1 MDEAASIVIEPFNDH
16 YVLVYADPKL
26 FGGEIEARGGQWDK
40 AHKGWLLPKDQRSHI
55 VTLGNIEKNNNI
67 FEQTMSSFAKK
78 STQKKFHRAISD
90 DETSSPE
97 SPVES
102 RRRKKFNR
110 SRNRKKKTH
119 SIPKEKKTPPI
130 YVPVSTLLNDS
141 SSDSDHESSDDSDFP
156 EVSSPRDHEKEYK
169 EFLRKQ
175 RKLKNK
181 N

>member
-16 YVLVYADPKL
+16 YVLVYADRKI
-26 FGGEIEARGGQWDK
+26 FGGEIEARGGKWNK
-40 AHKGWLLPKDQRSHI
+40 THKGWLLPQDQKTQV

-102 RRRKKFNR
+102 RRRRKFNR
-110 SRNRKKKTH
+110 SRNRKKKTN
-119 SIPKEKKTPPI
+119 KNEKKTPPI

-141 SSDSDHESSDDSDFP
+141 SSDSEHESSDDSDFP

>member
-16 YVLVYADPKL
+16 YVLVYADRKI
-26 FGGEIEARGGQWDK
+26 FGGEIEARDGQWNK
-40 AHKGWLLPKDQRSHI
+40 THKGWLLPKDQKPHI

-67 FEQTMSSFAKK
+67 FEQTTGSFAKK
-78 STQKKFHRAISD
+78 STQKKFHRANSD

-110 SRNRKKKTH
+110 SRNRKKK
-119 SIPKEKKTPPI
+119 PEKESKKTPPI
-130 YVPVSTLLNDS
+130 YVPVATLLSDS
-141 SSDSDHESSDDSDFP
+141 SSDSEHESSDDSDFP

-175 RKLKNK
+175 RKIKNK

>member
-16 YVLVYADPKL
+16 YVLVYADRKI
-26 FGGEIEARGGQWDK
+26 FGGEIEARGGKWNK
-40 AHKGWLLPKDQRSHI
+40 THKGWLLPQDQKKYI

-67 FEQTMSSFAKK
+67 FEQTTSSFAKK

-110 SRNRKKKTH
+110 SRNRKKK
-119 SIPKEKKTPPI
+119 IKIKKTPPI
-130 YVPVSTLLNDS
+130 YIPATTLLNDS
-141 SSDSDHESSDDSDFP
+141 SSDSEHESSDDSDFP

>member
-16 YVLVYADPKL
+16 YVLVYADRKI
-26 FGGEIEARGGQWDK
+26 FGGEIEARGGKWNK
-40 AHKGWLLPKDQRSHI
+40 THKGWLLPQDQKTQV

-102 RRRKKFNR
+102 RRRRKFNR
-110 SRNRKKKTH
+110 SRNRKNKKQ
-119 SIPKEKKTPPI
+119 EKKTPPI
-130 YVPVSTLLNDS
+130 YVSIVTLL
-141 SSDSDHESSDDSDFP
+141 
-156 EVSSPRDHEKEYK
+156 
-169 EFLRKQ
+169 
-175 RKLKNK
+175 
-181 N
+181 

>member
-16 YVLVYADPKL
+16 YVLVYADRKI
-26 FGGEIEARGGQWDK
+26 FGGEIEARGGKWNK
-40 AHKGWLLPKDQRSHI
+40 THKGWLLPQDQKTHV

-67 FEQTMSSFAKK
+67 FEQTTINFAKK

-102 RRRKKFNR
+102 RRRRKFNR
-110 SRNRKKKTH
+110 SRNRKNKKQ
-119 SIPKEKKTPPI
+119 EKKTPPI
-130 YVPVSTLLNDS
+130 YVSIETLLKDS
-141 SSDSDHESSDDSDFP
+141 SSESEHESSDDSDFP

>member
-16 YVLVYADPKL
+16 YVLVYADRKI
-26 FGGEIEARGGQWDK
+26 FGGEIEARGGKWNK
-40 AHKGWLLPKDQRSHI
+40 THKGWLLPQDQKTHV

-97 SPVES
+97 SPAES
-102 RRRKKFNR
+102 RRRRKFNR
-110 SRNRKKKTH
+110 SRNRKNKKQ
-119 SIPKEKKTPPI
+119 EKKTPPI
-130 YVPVSTLLNDS
+130 YVSVETLLKDS
-141 SSDSDHESSDDSDFP
+141 SSESEHESSDDSDFP

>member
-16 YVLVYADPKL
+16 YVLVYADRKI

-40 AHKGWLLPKDQRSHI
+40 THKGWLLPQDQKRYI
-55 VTLGNIEKNNNI
+55 VTLVNIEKNNNL
-67 FEQTMSSFAKK
+67 FEQTTNSFAKK

-110 SRNRKKKTH
+110 SRNRKKK
-119 SIPKEKKTPPI
+119 IKVKKTPPI
-130 YVPVSTLLNDS
+130 YIPATTLLNDS
-141 SSDSDHESSDDSDFP
+141 SSDSENESSDDSDFP
-156 EVSSPRDHEKEYK
+156 EVSSPRDHEREYK
-169 EFLRKQ
+169 AFLRKQ

>member
-16 YVLVYADPKL
+16 YVLVYADRKI
-26 FGGEIEARGGQWDK
+26 FGGEIEARGGKWNK
-40 AHKGWLLPKDQRSHI
+40 THKGWLLPKDQKTQVVI
-55 VTLGNIEKNNNI
+55 LGNIEKNNNI

-102 RRRKKFNR
+102 RRRRKFNR
-110 SRNRKKKTH
+110 SRNRKKKTN
-119 SIPKEKKTPPI
+119 KNEKKTPPI

-141 SSDSDHESSDDSDFP
+141 SSDSEHESSDDSDFP

-169 EFLRKQ
+169 AFLRKQ

>member
-16 YVLVYADPKL
+16 YVLVYADRKI
-26 FGGEIEARGGQWDK
+26 FGGEIEARGGKWNK
-40 AHKGWLLPKDQRSHI
+40 THKGWLLPQDQKTHV

-102 RRRKKFNR
+102 RRRRKFNR
-110 SRNRKKKTH
+110 SRNRKNKKQ
-119 SIPKEKKTPPI
+119 EKKTPPI
-130 YVPVSTLLNDS
+130 YVSVETLLKDS
-141 SSDSDHESSDDSDFP
+141 SSESEHESSDDSDFP

>member
-16 YVLVYADPKL
+16 YVLVYADRKI
-26 FGGEIEARGGQWDK
+26 FGGEIEARGGKWNK
-40 AHKGWLLPKDQRSHI
+40 THKGWLLPQDQKTHV

-102 RRRKKFNR
+102 RRRRKFNR
-110 SRNRKKKTH
+110 SRNRKNKKQ
-119 SIPKEKKTPPI
+119 EKKTPPI
-130 YVPVSTLLNDS
+130 YVSIETLLKDS
-141 SSDSDHESSDDSDFP
+141 SSESEHESSDDSDFP

>member
-16 YVLVYADPKL
+16 YVLVYADRKI
-26 FGGEIEARGGQWDK
+26 FGGEIEARGGKWNK
-40 AHKGWLLPKDQRSHI
+40 THKGWLLPQDQKTHV

-102 RRRKKFNR
+102 RRRRKFNR
-110 SRNRKKKTH
+110 SRNRKNKKQ
-119 SIPKEKKTPPI
+119 EKKTPPI
-130 YVPVSTLLNDS
+130 YVSVETLLKDS
-141 SSDSDHESSDDSDFP
+141 SSESEHESSDDSDFP

-175 RKLKNK
+175 RKIKNK

>member
-16 YVLVYADPKL
+16 YVLVYADRKI
-26 FGGEIEARGGQWDK
+26 FGGEIEARGGKWNKKHD
-40 AHKGWLLPKDQRSHI
+40 GWLLPKDQKTHI
-55 VTLGNIEKNNNI
+55 ITLGNIEKNNNI

-102 RRRKKFNR
+102 RRRRKFNR
-110 SRNRKKKTH
+110 SRNRKKKTN
-119 SIPKEKKTPPI
+119 KNEKKTPPI

-141 SSDSDHESSDDSDFP
+141 SSDSEHESSDDSDFP

-169 EFLRKQ
+169 AFLRKQ

>member
-16 YVLVYADPKL
+16 YVLVYADRKI
-26 FGGEIEARGGQWDK
+26 FGGEIEARGGKWNK
-40 AHKGWLLPKDQRSHI
+40 THKGWLLPQDQKTHI

-102 RRRKKFNR
+102 RRRRKFNR
-110 SRNRKKKTH
+110 SRNRKNKKQ
-119 SIPKEKKTPPI
+119 EKKTPPI
-130 YVPVSTLLNDS
+130 YVSVETLLKDS
-141 SSDSDHESSDDSDFP
+141 SSESEHESSDDSDFP

>member
-16 YVLVYADPKL
+16 YVLVYADRKI
-26 FGGEIEARGGQWDK
+26 FGGEIEARGGKWNK
-40 AHKGWLLPKDQRSHI
+40 THKGWLLPQDQKTQV

-102 RRRKKFNR
+102 RRRRKFNR
-110 SRNRKKKTH
+110 SRNRKKKTN
-119 SIPKEKKTPPI
+119 KNEKKTPPI
-130 YVPVSTLLNDS
+130 YVQVSTLLNDS
-141 SSDSDHESSDDSDFP
+141 SSDSEHESSDDSDFP

>member
-16 YVLVYADPKL
+16 YVLVYADRKI
-26 FGGEIEARGGQWDK
+26 FGGEIEARGGQWNK
-40 AHKGWLLPKDQRSHI
+40 THKGWLLPKDQKTHI

-67 FEQTMSSFAKK
+67 FEQTTGSFAKK
-78 STQKKFHRAISD
+78 STQKKFHRANSD

-110 SRNRKKKTH
+110 SRNRKKKAE
-119 SIPKEKKTPPI
+119 KESKKTPPI
-130 YVPVSTLLNDS
+130 YVPVATLLNDS
-141 SSDSDHESSDDSDFP
+141 SSDSEHESSDDSDFP

-175 RKLKNK
+175 RKIKNK

>member
-16 YVLVYADPKL
+16 YVLVYADRKI
-26 FGGEIEARGGQWDK
+26 FGGEIEARGGKWNK
-40 AHKGWLLPKDQRSHI
+40 THKGWLLPKDQKTHI

-102 RRRKKFNR
+102 RRRRKFNR
-110 SRNRKKKTH
+110 SRNRKNKKQ
-119 SIPKEKKTPPI
+119 EKKTPPI
-130 YVPVSTLLNDS
+130 YVSVETLLKDS
-141 SSDSDHESSDDSDFP
+141 SSESEHESSDDSDFP

>member
-1 MDEAASIVIEPFNDH
+1 MDKAASIVIEPFNDH
-16 YVLVYADPKL
+16 YVLVYADRKI
-26 FGGEIEARGGQWDK
+26 FGGEIEARGGQWNK
-40 AHKGWLLPKDQRSHI
+40 THKGWLLPKDQKTHI

-67 FEQTMSSFAKK
+67 FEQTIGSFAKK
-78 STQKKFHRAISD
+78 STQKKFHRANSD

-110 SRNRKKKTH
+110 SRNRKKKAEE
-119 SIPKEKKTPPI
+119 SKKTPPI
-130 YVPVSTLLNDS
+130 YVPVATLLNDS
-141 SSDSDHESSDDSDFP
+141 SSDSEHESSDDSDFP

-175 RKLKNK
+175 RKIKNK

>member
-16 YVLVYADPKL
+16 YVVVYADRKI
-26 FGGEIEARGGQWDK
+26 FGGEIEARGGKWNK
-40 AHKGWLLPKDQRSHI
+40 THKGRLLPQDQKTHV

-102 RRRKKFNR
+102 RRRRKFNR
-110 SRNRKKKTH
+110 SRNRKNKKQ
-119 SIPKEKKTPPI
+119 EKKTPPI
-130 YVPVSTLLNDS
+130 YVSIETLLKDS
-141 SSDSDHESSDDSDFP
+141 SSESEHESSDDSDFP